1 MFIETY
7 VISLN
12 SLEKCILAEIIAPSQ
27 MLNKFGLIPFACTLG
42 NSHTAFAYYEQR
54 VSFGVLS
61 HNEFSIGI
69 CDLKIEQF
77 SIPLLYTYFLIY
89 KR

>member
-1 MFIETY
+1 MY
-7 VISLN
+7 VISIN
-12 SLEKCILAEIIAPSQ
+12 SLEKCILAEVIAPSQ

-42 NSHTAFAYYEQR
+42 NSHAAFAYNEQR

-69 CDLKIEQF
+69 CDLKNRTSFNTNNTSF
-77 SIPLLYTYFLIY
+77 SHL
-89 KR
+89 